1 MTNTIF
7 ARLQYDY
14 DGPGIDTLS
23 SNNIAF
29 MNTVPNLL
37 QDWQIKDIADNN
49 VGGYKQ
55 NPVAT
60 SSQSIRN
67 TCNSLVTLLSAS
79 ESVDE
84 FANTIYIGAV
94 QGTTTEI
101 TNLFTSMNSLSSNIG
116 GTNGGLYIEH
126 TNRISGVTPL
136 GSDVATKP
144 YYDIAINSGQTIMLI
159 TRQADGVSNNSPVL
173 GCFTS
178 LLVKDT
184 INTLAT
190 TISTYYDTIN
200 QSITISPGSY
210 DPEANTITYTRTSN
224 LSQSVVSN
232 MQNNI
237 NTINST
243 MATRRAHDENFYI
256 NSKTVMNE
264 FTNIRTYSN
273 MGSTANNLCQNYI
286 GTSKLLSRLNS

>member
-14 DGPGIDTLS
+14 DGPGIDSLS
-23 SNNIAF
+23 NSNIAF

-37 QDWQIKDIADNN
+37 EDWQIKDIADNN

-60 SSQSIRN
+60 SSQNIRN
-67 TCNSLVTLLSAS
+67 TCNTLVTLLSS
-79 ESVDE
+79 SSTTED
-84 FANTIYIGAV
+84 ANTVYYSAL
-94 QGTTTEI
+94 QGTSSAI

-126 TNRISGVTPL
+126 TNRISGVTPI

-184 INTLAT
+184 INSLAT

-200 QSITISPGSY
+200 QSITISSGTY
-210 DPEANTITYTRTSN
+210 DPEAHTITYTRTSN
-224 LSQSVVSN
+224 LSYDVVSS

-237 NTINST
+237 NTIDFT
-243 MATRRAHDENFYI
+243 MATRRAHDENFYV
-256 NSKTVMNE
+256 NSKTIMNE
-264 FTNIRTYSN
+264 FTTIRTYSN
-273 MGSTANNLCQNYI
+273 MGSTANNLCQNYV
-286 GTSKLLSRLNS
+286 GTTKLLSRLNS

>member
-14 DGPGIDTLS
+14 DGPGIDSLS
-23 SNNIAF
+23 NSNIAF

-37 QDWQIKDIADNN
+37 VDWQIKDIADNN

-60 SSQSIRN
+60 SSQNIRN
-67 TCNSLVTLLSAS
+67 TCNTLVTLLSS
-79 ESVDE
+79 SSTTED
-84 FANTIYIGAV
+84 ANTVYYSAL
-94 QGTTTEI
+94 QGTSSAI

-126 TNRISGVTPL
+126 TNRISGVTPI

-184 INTLAT
+184 INSLAT

-200 QSITISPGSY
+200 QSITISSGTY

-224 LSQSVVSN
+224 LSYDVVSS

-237 NTINST
+237 NTIDFT
-243 MATRRAHDENFYI
+243 MATRRAHDENFYV
-256 NSKTVMNE
+256 NSKTIMNE
-264 FTNIRTYSN
+264 FTTIRTYSN
-273 MGSTANNLCQNYI
+273 MGSTANNLCQNYV
-286 GTSKLLSRLNS
+286 GTTKLLSRLNS